1 MMFPAELAKSS
12 IEEYYWPKDA
22 ATSVI
27 EHLHENNCPVVGV
40 EHVKKLGDKWKV
52 LDYSTYDSEL
62 DDLKKSGKIDKSTF
76 LRSCQERARDF
87 INGKNPGKDEY
98 FILTWLEDGEY

>member
-1 MMFPAELAKSS
+1 MFPAELAKSS

-22 ATSVI
+22 AISAI
-27 EHLHENNCPVVGV
+27 EHLRKHNCPVVGV
-40 EHVKKLGDKWKV
+40 EHAKKLGDKWQI

-62 DDLKKSGKIDKSTF
+62 DDLKKSGKINKSEF
-76 LRSCQERARDF
+76 LQSCQERARDF
-87 INGKNPGKDEY
+87 IKSKIPNNDEY